1 MLIKGLIYQKDMA
14 IIHTYV
20 SNIRGPKYLKE
31 PLTELKVEIDS
42 SVIRVGDLNTPHS
55 IIGREIKLKVNK
67 ESRELEKHVNTFD
80 LTDIY
85 RIFQPT
91 TVENTITI

>member
-1 MLIKGLIYQKDMA
+1 M
-14 IIHTYV
+14 
-20 SNIRGPKYLKE
+20 
-31 PLTELKVEIDS
+31 TELKVEIDS